1 MGNRT
6 KNIGYFC
13 PAILSTKNKGKKPKN
28 VAFMRKDK
36 IDGGIYNIDTF
47 NEDENY
53 P

>member
-6 KNIGYFC
+6 KNIGYF
-13 PAILSTKNKGKKPKN
+13 LSCYFLVQKIKAKNLN